1 MRGRAPALLLV
12 AVVAAA
18 ALGACGDDRSR
29 RSAPAATGP
38 LPPSGHAYR
47 ALDARDRLAVAER
60 CRARAA
66 AATHGLAAGQL
77 RAVDAGALRDQLDTA
92 YTAVAR
98 QGRPVARVC
107 ARVLPFVTPGL
118 AVTVDGTDD
127 AGDGTFSV
135 ETESTRPLTI
145 RGRAGGAH
153 GGHVT
158 VVRDGR
164 RLAVVPIGADGRFST
179 RPLRL
184 RHVADNT
191 FTVTI
196 AAPPAALRSVLV
208 SAICLDCLA
217 GAAPARS

>member
-1 MRGRAPALLLV
+1 VRGRARALLLT
-12 AVVAAA
+12 AVDAS
-18 ALGACGDDRSR
+18 AL
-29 RSAPAATGP
+29 
-38 LPPSGHAYR
+38 
-47 ALDARDRLAVAER
+47 RDRL
-60 CRARAA
+60 
-66 AATHGLAAGQL
+66 
-77 RAVDAGALRDQLDTA
+77 DTA
-92 YTAVAR
+92 STAVAR

-164 RLAVVPIGADGRFST
+164 RLAVVPIGPDGRFST

-184 RHVADNT
+184 RHVADSS
-191 FTVTI
+191 FAVAI
-196 AAPPAALRSVLV
+196 AAPRRHRAPCSSARSASTASPGPGRALV
-208 SAICLDCLA
+208 A
-217 GAAPARS
+217 GVPARHHGAR